1 MSLKHMG
8 QISLKYTKYNKY
20 SSVNEAIEKT
30 GFKHISCCCNGR
42 RNSTGGYIFVFA
54 LDICYFF

>member
-1 MSLKHMG
+1 MG

-30 GFKHISCCCNGR
+30 GFKHISDCCNGR
-42 RNSTGGYIFVFA
+42 RNSTGGYMFVFA

>member
-30 GFKHISCCCNGR
+30 GFKHISDCCSGR
-42 RNSTGGYIFVFA
+42 RNSTGEYIFVFA
-54 LDICYFF
+54 FDICQFF